1 MIEWSYVLSFRSS
14 VSVFSGMAVAGLVDR
29 MVMRCQG
36 GIPYIPGSSVKGRW
50 RFFAER
56 LLRSGGLPPGFRVH
70 GDNAPLCKESN
81 DACILCK
88 FFGNP
93 DLSARLWV
101 SQAEIERHSN
111 QVIQA
116 LLARNPNPVVHPDAE
131 QRPGIALSRVYRTA
145 LEDHLFFDEA
155 LPSLTFTGVVRFR
168 EEPTPDEETFLKA
181 SARLVDRIGA
191 RKAVGRGIL
200 QGGIRFEVNNGDKGQ
215 KGGDA

>member
-56 LLRSGGLPPGFRVH
+56 LLRSGGLPADFRIH
-70 GDNAPLCKESN
+70 GDNEPLCKEWN

-93 DLSARLWV
+93 DLPARLWV

-111 QVIQA
+111 QVIRG

-131 QRPGIALSRVYRTA
+131 QRPGIALSRVFRTA
-145 LEDHLFFDEA
+145 PEDHLFFDEA
-155 LPSLTFTGVVRFR
+155 LPPLTFTGVVRFNK
-168 EEPTPDEETFLKA
+168 EPTSNEETFLKA
-181 SARLVDRIGA
+181 SARLIDRIGG

-200 QGGIRFEVNNGDKGQ
+200 HEGIRFEANDGDKGP